1 MRNDPEPIRFAIP
14 GGLLAPRG
22 PPTAPKPSEESKG
35 PSWPCIAAAVW
46 PPPSPPPKEANVTQ
60 PYPMMEPEE
69 QFDGRSEID
78 RQLLELAQSKTAEN
92 RALTERIATLEAKLA
107 ETVATREENERLKR
121 EANQSA
127 TVIADLRSLQRE
139 DKSEIVNLENR
150 LEALEETTTQHLAEL
165 AMLISRVSKGERT
178 QREQVEI
185 FRELNRD
192 LEYEMANGK
201 RDLPF

>member
-1 MRNDPEPIRFAIP
+1 M
-14 GGLLAPRG
+14 
-22 PPTAPKPSEESKG
+22 
-35 PSWPCIAAAVW
+35 
-46 PPPSPPPKEANVTQ
+46 TQ

>member
-1 MRNDPEPIRFAIP
+1 
-14 GGLLAPRG
+14 
-22 PPTAPKPSEESKG
+22 
-35 PSWPCIAAAVW
+35 
-46 PPPSPPPKEANVTQ
+46 
-60 PYPMMEPEE
+60 MMEPEE